1 MCLTFV
7 SSQVLEQLAFNTIP
21 LPFNYPRLNLTSGE
35 WTFVHLQIITHPDG
49 CPIMF
54 RPFHHD
60 PNPYI
65 PAPRSG
71 QIKTPNYS
79 PSISFNRDST
89 NLILPSLHHH
99 IRNKLRW
106 SLVPNNKLH
115 LALNRERDPG
125 TSQRHLHDPVWRLYQ
140 SRQRSEF
147 EYWINSRLSPLRQN
161 SCKVPALISVPASVI
176 NFARKQTTS

>member
-1 MCLTFV
+1 MCPTLV

-21 LPFNYPRLNLTSGE
+21 LPFNYPRLNLTSVE
-35 WTFVHLQIITHPDG
+35 WTFVHLQIITHPD
-49 CPIMF
+49 CPTLF
-54 RPFHHD
+54 RPFHND

-71 QIKTPNYS
+71 QNKPTNYS
-79 PSISFNRDST
+79 PSIAINRDNS
-89 NLILPSLHHH
+89 NFIPFKIHHH

-106 SLVPNNKLH
+106 SPKLGST
-115 LALNRERDPG
+115 LNRKSSPG

-147 EYWINSRLSPLRQN
+147 EYWINSGLVPLRQN